1 MKRFNDKL
9 YKELYKAFDKLSSPI
24 KKIPVLKN
32 YPERGLYFN
41 LLNGRFGKSIEGVTS
56 KKDFEEENFEI
67 MKLSDASRK
76 FYKFD
81 KLEDLDA
88 ICIRV
93 YNFSRSWSNI
103 IYPFDLISAKILFKD
118 KTIITMPEI
127 CEKLPPYSHY
137 RYTCSNIFLNSK
149 DERYINHDLTLFKD
163 IQDAKKIKNEIAYIY
178 FPSYIQDL
186 ENASKKSR
194 IIGFNGETWEDY
206 SKILTDFYGG
216 SIKTIAA
223 GRIVDISKSP
233 KNLGKYLRYKEPKG
247 IKSAK
252 KNKYLAIELPEIA
265 YDEKYGI
272 LSGFAQ
278 KVDDKI
284 SVLRVMKK
292 DEENKKMEEM
302 NKIFIEKNTT
312 NAFRKNEAGE
322 YVKMNLSSITN
333 WDFDIY
339 GVKDSSLDGTLF
351 RFTEEIVESVKK
363 MPYASALAL
372 VLGNPIIEQLYKSP
386 LKDVVLK
393 TISTNY
399 FSCSYKNIL
408 EDYFGVIDYSKKS
421 LNQKLGLNKYQLTKM
436 ATIDKERPKAF
447 WRLKRF
453 FSIIEDETRWYNPK
467 VKHDCVDLSSIDNNT
482 FDEICKYFEIPAAGH
497 FYDYI
502 PTFIARVNTIY
513 DRSTAIKVLSLFVE
527 LPNSGVCLSDD
538 YWHVIQDYSD
548 FLSMVRTVSTR
559 FDDAAKRF
567 PPYFDIN
574 NFEDSIDS
582 MHDLVMEIATTI
594 KNEEYEKSF
603 KAAVQ
608 KLDKWVYEDDKQ
620 FAAIAPSKMVE
631 LTEEGIKLHHCVG
644 SYIQRVASGY
654 TNIMFIR
661 KKEDLSKPFYTVEI
675 TNDGSIQQIHGSC
688 NCNVAKGSDLEKF
701 VGNWIK
707 QKKLKLTNYDKIR

>member
-1 MKRFNDKL
+1 
-9 YKELYKAFDKLSSPI
+9 
-24 KKIPVLKN
+24 
-32 YPERGLYFN
+32 
-41 LLNGRFGKSIEGVTS
+41 
-56 KKDFEEENFEI
+56 
-67 MKLSDASRK
+67 
-76 FYKFD
+76 
-81 KLEDLDA
+81 
-88 ICIRV
+88 
-93 YNFSRSWSNI
+93 
-103 IYPFDLISAKILFKD
+103 
-118 KTIITMPEI
+118 
-127 CEKLPPYSHY
+127 
-137 RYTCSNIFLNSK
+137 
-149 DERYINHDLTLFKD
+149 
-163 IQDAKKIKNEIAYIY
+163 
-178 FPSYIQDL
+178 
-186 ENASKKSR
+186 
-194 IIGFNGETWEDY
+194 
-206 SKILTDFYGG
+206 
-216 SIKTIAA
+216 
-223 GRIVDISKSP
+223 
-233 KNLGKYLRYKEPKG
+233 
-247 IKSAK
+247 
-252 KNKYLAIELPEIA
+252 
-265 YDEKYGI
+265 
-272 LSGFAQ
+272 
-278 KVDDKI
+278 
-284 SVLRVMKK
+284 MKK

-302 NKIFIEKNTT
+302 NKIFIEKNTA

-333 WDFDIY
+333 WDFDVY
-339 GVKDSSLDGTLF
+339 GIKDSSLDDTLF
-351 RFTEEIVESVKK
+351 RFTEEIVESVEK

-421 LNQKLGLNKYQLTKM
+421 LHQKLGLNKYQLTKM
-436 ATIDKERPKAF
+436 AAIDKERPKAF

-453 FSIIEDETRWYNPK
+453 FSIVEDGTRWYNLK

-482 FDEICKYFEIPAAGH
+482 FDEICKYFEILTTDR

-502 PTFIARVNTIY
+502 PDFIINVNTIY

-527 LPNSGVCLSDD
+527 LSNRGVYLQSCWQVMQS
-538 YWHVIQDYSD
+538 YRD
-548 FLSMVRTVSTR
+548 FLSMVRTASTR
-559 FDDAAKRF
+559 FEDAPKRF

-574 NFEDSIDS
+574 NFENSVNS

-594 KNEEYEKSF
+594 KNEEYEKPF

-620 FAAIAPSKMVE
+620 FAAIAPSKMVD

-644 SYIQRVASGY
+644 NYIQRVAGGY

-688 NCNVAKGSDLEKF
+688 NCNVEKGSDLEKF
-701 VGNWIK
+701 VGNWVK